1 MKIDSNTPPPHL
13 LQKKDSATKSTAQA
27 EVSSTQKSSAEHTK
41 QTKLK
46 MLQWFSRAG
55 IAIGHKSSIEQ
66 DLQKKVSRHQFVKAQ
81 RKLKNL
87 ERILSLATDFSQ
99 EQAIQDELDPDWFF
113 SFSEMAE
120 NINSPAMQELWAKIF
135 TVEISVPGSFSLK
148 TLQTLKNLTH
158 RDAKILK
165 LAVGMASRRK
175 GEHGLKIIYGYHRKP
190 NILSVFRLTK
200 NEQINLA
207 VHGLTY
213 PDLLSLMDL
222 GLIYNSEI
230 ETSELEIQSR
240 LQYRCAG
247 ETFHL
252 APKKRGLSLQY
263 YKFTSIGS
271 ELARLINST
280 VNKHYLDDLL
290 VLLANEFELN

>member
-1 MKIDSNTPPPHL
+1 MKIDSNIPPPNL
-13 LQKKDSATKSTAQA
+13 LQGKDSVAKSTAQGQ
-27 EVSSTQKSSAEHTK
+27 VSSTQKASTEHAK
-41 QTKLK
+41 QVKTK

-55 IAIGHKSSIEQ
+55 IAIGQKSAIEQ
-66 DLQKKVSRHQFVKAQ
+66 DLHKKVSRHQFVKAQ

-87 ERILSLATDFSQ
+87 ERILTLATDFSQ
-99 EQAIQDELDPDWFF
+99 EQAVQDELDPDWFF

-148 TLQTLKNLTH
+148 TLHTLKNLTH

-190 NILSVFRLTK
+190 NILSVFRLIK

-207 VHGLTY
+207 AYGLAY

-240 LQYRCAG
+240 FQYRCAG
-247 ETFHL
+247 ESFHL

-280 VNKHYLDDLL
+280 ANKHYIDDLL
-290 VLLANEFELN
+290 VLLSGEFELN

>member
-1 MKIDSNTPPPHL
+1 MKIDSNVPPSHL
-13 LQKKDSATKSTAQA
+13 MQKKDAAAKTKQQA
-27 EVSSTQKSSAEHTK
+27 EVAATHKANAEHTK
-41 QTKLK
+41 QAKLK

-55 IAIGHKSSIEQ
+55 IAIGHKSAIEQ
-66 DLQKKVSRHQFVKAQ
+66 DLHKKVNRHQFVKAQ

-87 ERILSLATDFSQ
+87 ERIFALATDFSQ
-99 EQAIQDELDPDWFF
+99 EQAVQDELDPDWFF

-165 LAVGMASRRK
+165 LAVGMATRRK

-190 NILSVFRLTK
+190 SILSVFRLTK

-207 VHGLTY
+207 EHGLAY

-230 ETSELEIQSR
+230 ETSELETQSR
-240 LQYRCAG
+240 LQYRCGG

-280 VNKHYLDDLL
+280 VNQHYLDNLL
-290 VLLANEFELN
+290 ILLASEFELN